1 VSISFPK
8 ELANRKQW
16 ICWRLEP
23 NTKDGRDSKIPYNPL
38 TGRKASS
45 TNPNDWSTLDD
56 AIAAKEQY
64 LYTGLG
70 FVFAK
75 SGGLVGIDID
85 HCRDKNTGEVS
96 ETAKDILERFP
107 SYTEISPSGTGLHIF
122 YKGEM
127 PAKGNKNTK
136 TGVEMYAHSRYF
148 TMTGERLPGTPDYIA
163 EDNGALAR
171 DTSR

>member
-1 VSISFPK
+1 MSISFPK

-85 HCRDKNTGEVS
+85 HCRDKNTGELS
-96 ETAKDILERFP
+96 DTAKDIL
-107 SYTEISPSGTGLHIF
+107 SGFRPIRKSALQELGFIF
-122 YKGEM
+122 SIKGRCLLRAIKTLKPALKCM
-127 PAKGNKNTK
+127 PTA
-136 TGVEMYAHSRYF
+136 
-148 TMTGERLPGTPDYIA
+148 
-163 EDNGALAR
+163 
-171 DTSR
+171 DTSQ